1 MLAGFNMKLT
11 ALLIVAVWLVF
22 GWLTEREMVATIGA
36 ILFILLRGPQ
46 YIGEKPTTLLWS
58 IVAVNVGYLVIFG
71 AGVFLL
77 FSIMMLASELQ

>member
-1 MLAGFNMKLT
+1 MELT
-11 ALLIVAVWLVF
+11 ALLIVAVWLAL
-22 GWLTEREMVATIGA
+22 GWLTEREMVVTIGA

-46 YIGEKPTTLLWS
+46 YISEKPTTLLWS

>member
-1 MLAGFNMKLT
+1 MKLT

-22 GWLTEREMVATIGA
+22 GWLTGREMVATIGA

-46 YIGEKPTTLLWS
+46 YVGEKQTKLLWS